1 MSRFSFYRMLEGTY
15 AGRTLFAE
23 NIGYQKYPGEFNSM
37 STSEI
42 NSLLNEPDRV
52 SGIWCH
58 YLAERLSHK
67 HCGKVEGD
75 TLNHGNFIDLVTS
88 LDGYNYP
95 ITVGCSVFYPLKGG
109 VSVGTVTKV
118 FDKLDISNE
127 GYYRKITIKD
137 SKTNKSV
144 TINPNKALL
153 NTGKKYD

>member
-1 MSRFSFYRMLEGTY
+1 MRRFSFYKVLGGTY
-15 AGRTLFAE
+15 AGSTIFAE
-23 NIGYQKYPGEFNSM
+23 NIGYQKYPGEFDSM

-52 SGIWCH
+52 SGIWYH
-58 YLAERLSHK
+58 YDSVRLSHK

-75 TLNHGNFIDLVTS
+75 TLNHGNFIDLVTA

-95 ITVGCSVFYPLKGG
+95 ITEGCSVFYPLKGG

-118 FDKLDISNE
+118 FNKLDISSN

-144 TINPNKALL
+144 TINPNKVLL
-153 NTGKKYD
+153 NRGKRYE